1 MNGRPGDEHI
11 GRTIFDAIPEL
22 APRLAGPWQ
31 EVLGTGE
38 PLLDLELSGTTPAT
52 GSELRHWSGSAA
64 FELPAAG

>member
-1 MNGRPGDEHI
+1 MNGVPSTSTSA
-11 GRTIFDAIPEL
+11 GRSSTRYPRL
-22 APRLAGPWQ
+22 APRLPGPWQ

-52 GSELRHWSGSAA
+52 GSELWHWSGSVA